1 MPRGGR
7 RVGAGRKKG
16 SLSLTGFGGV
26 HFQRTLQ
33 SYQRRFK
40 THPLDLL
47 LAIIND
53 EVRGKDGKPTE
64 LPVALKLEAA
74 KAAAPY
80 LHRKLPQ
87 AVELDGTDGGP
98 IRYSMD
104 LTKLTDEELMALERM
119 LIKAQRPMLPLLD
132 LDAEEDENGSLQ

>member
-16 SLSLTGFGGV
+16 SLSTTGFGGV
-26 HFQRTLQ
+26 HFQHTLQ
-33 SYQRRFK
+33 SYQRRFN

-53 EVRGKDGKPTE
+53 EVRGKDGKLTE
-64 LPVALKLEAA
+64 LPLALKIEAA

-87 AVELDGTDGGP
+87 AVELDGPDGGP
-98 IRYSMD
+98 LRYSMD
-104 LTKLTDEELMALERM
+104 LTKLNDEELLLFERIV
-119 LIKAQRPMLPLLD
+119 IKAQRPVPPLLD
-132 LDAEEDENGSLQ
+132 LDAEDDEEGSRQ

>member
-16 SLSLTGFGGV
+16 SRSTTSFGGV
-26 HFQRTLQ
+26 HFQRTVR

-47 LAIIND
+47 LGIIND
-53 EVRGKDGKPTE
+53 EVRDKDGKPTE
-64 LPVALKLEAA
+64 LPLALKLEAA
-74 KAAAPY
+74 KVAAPY

-98 IRYSMD
+98 LRYSMD
-104 LTKLTDEELMALERM
+104 LTKLSDEELMLFERIV
-119 LIKAQRPMLPLLD
+119 IKAQRPVPPLLD
-132 LDAEEDENGSLQ
+132 LDTEDDEGGPLQ